1 MDHMT
6 PVTDS
11 PAETPWLDQDQQHV
25 WRSFLGGVTVL
36 MDQLDRDLRT
46 QHGLSMAEYEILV
59 RLSEAPNR
67 SIRMAELAA
76 AVAHSRSRVTHTIAR
91 LERDGIV
98 TRGQCS
104 TDGLE
109 VLGRRLAHE
118 VGVDAAHVGV
128 GRLLQDAEAVIGER
142 GVSAT
147 LTDHGFGVLEQ
158 AAHTHV
164 SGVHAHFVSQASS

>member
-1 MDHMT
+1 MT

-104 TDGLE
+104 TDG
-109 VLGRRLAHE
+109 
-118 VGVDAAHVGV
+118 
-128 GRLLQDAEAVIGER
+128 R

-164 SGVHAHFVSQASS
+164 SGVHAHFVSQASSEDFQAVGRVMQSVLKDLEGRSF